1 MVERE
6 LYPYRDGY
14 TVDSVHRCEVCVEL
28 SSSNLGSV
36 RVLQVQ
42 GRLDHAHAK
51 IFETALAPHL
61 VDCTHAGTPLVLDF
75 ANVVYI
81 SSVGL
86 RVLLL
91 AAKQV
96 KVQQG
101 RIAIAALTPIVTEVF
116 QVSHFDLVLK
126 VFPDVAAAVGHMV
139 SG

>member
-1 MVERE
+1 ME
-6 LYPYRDGY
+6 L
-14 TVDSVHRCEVCVEL
+14 T
-28 SSSNLGSV
+28 SSTLGSV
-36 RVLQVQ
+36 RVLHVH

-51 IFETALAPHL
+51 AFENALAPHL
-61 VDCTHAGTPLVLDF
+61 GSCTSAGSPLVLDF

-96 KVQQG
+96 KAQQG

-116 QVSHFDLVLK
+116 QVSHFNLVLK
-126 VFPDVAAAVGHMV
+126 VFPDVAAAVAEIG